1 MFNGMGWKEWTE
13 HIGLTETKKE
23 KKVEVMNF
31 DNMKPEDVKKHIFG
45 IINKKE
51 ESNDLLECDK
61 CKKTDKDLVW
71 CALYRAYKVKFKIK
85 EQKNGR

>member
-1 MFNGMGWKEWTE
+1 MTDK
-13 HIGLTETKKE
+13 II
-23 KKVEVMNF
+23 VEFSRRSLLKNCK
-31 DNMKPEDVKKHIFG
+31 NE
-45 IINKKE
+45 KE

-85 EQKNGR
+85 ELLNGNKN

>member
-1 MFNGMGWKEWTE
+1 MTDK
-13 HIGLTETKKE
+13 II
-23 KKVEVMNF
+23 VEFSRRSLLKNCK
-31 DNMKPEDVKKHIFG
+31 NE
-45 IINKKE
+45 KE

-85 EQKNGR
+85 EQNNGNKGTED

>member
-1 MFNGMGWKEWTE
+1 MNDK
-13 HIGLTETKKE
+13 II
-23 KKVEVMNF
+23 VEFSRRSLLKNCK
-31 DNMKPEDVKKHIFG
+31 NE
-45 IINKKE
+45 KE

-85 EQKNGR
+85 EQKNANKI